1 MWLGMCVRMCV
12 IENKLTSPL
21 TIKQICCSL
30 IVPFSNFMECRVLW
44 LVNRLLTV
52 CFVIFPHGMALE
64 VDGLHVS
71 EFWTYMHVVLQA
83 SIVVSAVA
91 VILQNVG
98 WSGD

>member
-1 MWLGMCVRMCV
+1 MWLGMCV
-12 IENKLTSPL
+12 IEHKLASPL
-21 TIKQICCSL
+21 TIKQIYCSL
-30 IVPFSNFMECRVLW
+30 IVTFCNFMEWRMLW

-52 CFVIFPHGMALE
+52 CFVIFPRVMALE
-64 VDGLHVS
+64 VDELHVS
-71 EFWTYMHVVLQA
+71 EFWTYMYVVLQA

>member
-1 MWLGMCVRMCV
+1 MWLGMCV
-12 IENKLTSPL
+12 IEHKLASLL

-30 IVPFSNFMECRVLW
+30 IAPFGKFMECRMLW

-52 CFVIFPHGMALE
+52 FFVIFPHGMALE

-71 EFWTYMHVVLQA
+71 VFRTYMYVVLQA